1 VLSCQT
7 ARALGWLYSDKAHS
21 FHREGGRVAT
31 TLGRLERF
39 SQQLTADAVT
49 AVFELAQSLSATNRT
64 ECSPDGFKQRLVRA
78 DFYLA

>member
-1 VLSCQT
+1 M
-7 ARALGWLYSDKAHS
+7 LG
-21 FHREGGRVAT
+21 G
-31 TLGRLERF
+31 LERF